1 MFTASWNILLELAP
15 FLLLGM
21 VIAGLL
27 HGLLP
32 SNFSERQLQGKTG
45 VLKAVGLGIPLPLC
59 SCGVIPAGMG
69 LKKDGAS
76 DGAAMASI
84 G

>member
-1 MFTASWNILLELAP
+1 MLSASWNILLELAP

-32 SNFSERQLQGKTG
+32 SNFSKRQLQGKTG
-45 VLKAVGLGIPLPLC
+45 VLKAVGLEFRCLC
-59 SCGVIPAGMG
+59 SCGVI
-69 LKKDGAS
+69 LRDGTQKRRS
-76 DGAAMASI
+76 E
-84 G
+84 